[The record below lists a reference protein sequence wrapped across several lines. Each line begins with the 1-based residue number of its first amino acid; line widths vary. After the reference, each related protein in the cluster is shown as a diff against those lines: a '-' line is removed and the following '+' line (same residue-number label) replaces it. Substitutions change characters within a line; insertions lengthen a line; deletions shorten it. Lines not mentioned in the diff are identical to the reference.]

1 MAIVFSERTQEI
13 HIFNRWISYIIQIM
27 DNGELSNLYFGKRI
41 GHKDDFP
48 IFWKVDSVHWQYI
61 QKKMIIL

>member
-1 MAIVFSERTQEI
+1 MAIVFSEKTQEI

-41 GHKDDFP
+41 GHKDDFSYL
-48 IFWKVDSVHWQYI
+48 WKVDSVHWQYI